1 MGTETMSVGLQN
13 LVVLQ
18 ELDQKVHQIQ
28 EKVKRIPQE
37 LNELDKTV
45 QESRELLEQAQGTVE
60 INTKE
65 RRRLEGEVEM
75 LRQKLAR
82 YQDQRMQV
90 KTNKE
95 YQALLTEIQN
105 AEREIAAREDEILE
119 RMVAADEC
127 DEKNRLALEDLRR
140 KEAEI
145 SARKSELQAFV
156 NEAGLQIDELERERQ
171 LLEGMIAPELLRQYR
186 RIASARNGV
195 ALAAAKD
202 QSCQACHVR
211 LRPQLFNDL
220 KMSQKIITC
229 ESCNRILYYS
239 P

>member
-171 LLEGMIAPELLRQYR
+171 LLEDMIAPELLRQYR